1 MNLNVQQG
9 QVYRKNLGKYLV
21 RTDTGDVLCTV
32 TGNMKKDL
40 VFSQA
45 DASSVAKKVVSVGKI
60 KVSDPVAIAD
70 FVEIE
75 DFGNGLGQI
84 TKVNPRRSKLSRK
97 DPGPRPV
104 EQVVAANIDQV
115 VIFFAVN
122 EETKN
127 WPMLDWLLAEV
138 EMTQLPA
145 VVLMTKADLADI
157 RSIENESA
165 CYRNMG
171 YELILTSTV
180 NKLGLEEARKVL
192 SGKTSVFIGK
202 SGVGKSSLL
211 NALQPGLGLKVAE
224 ISRHVQEGRHTTTH
238 LEMFDLD
245 FGGKIID
252 TPGWRTINFWNEK
265 EYNFDWCYRDFR
277 PYMGKCRF
285 NNCTHSVEPDCAVK
299 KAVSE
304 GTILQ
309 RRHQSYIKLMENKKS
324 VD

>member
-1 MNLNVQQG
+1 MNSNIRQG
-9 QVYRKNLGKYLV
+9 QIYRKNLGKYLV
-21 RTDTGDVLCTV
+21 RTDTDNVLCTV
-32 TGNMKKDL
+32 PGNMKKDL
-40 VFSQA
+40 VFNEA
-45 DASSVAKKVVSVGKI
+45 DASSVSKKVVSIGKI

-70 FVEIE
+70 FVEFE
-75 DFGNGLGQI
+75 DFENGTGQI
-84 TKVNPRRSKLSRK
+84 TKILQRKSKLSRK

-145 VVLMTKADLADI
+145 VVLMTKADLTNVEL
-157 RSIENESA
+157 IEKEA
-165 CYRNMG
+165 ICYKDMG
-171 YELILTSTV
+171 YKLILTSTV
-180 NKLGLEEARKVL
+180 NGLGMEEAKLVL
-192 SGKTSVFIGK
+192 KDKTSVFIGK

-211 NALQPGLGLKVAE
+211 NAIQPGLGLKVAE
-224 ISRHVQEGRHTTTH
+224 ISKHIQEGRHTTTH

-252 TPGWRTINFWNEK
+252 TPGWRTINFWNEN
-265 EYNFDWCYRDFR
+265 EFNFDWCYRDFR
-277 PYMGKCRF
+277 PYIGNCKF

-299 KAVSE
+299 DAVSK
-304 GTILQ
+304 GNIQ
-309 RRHQSYIKLMENKKS
+309 KRRHDSYLKLMGNR
-324 VD
+324 